1 MGAGL
6 DFDGVGAAGGAD
18 EAFLI
23 DQPVVFSIEWLTA
36 RQRTRWSG
44 GLRWSRAGGGR
55 SVGLVRRALDIRNK
69 TFDVEQPVVGADHEL
84 RGHAVL
90 LGQAARL
97 VMCPFR
103 PATARALAS
112 NALFTVRVPPESW
125 TSDEPAAQHDRSV
138 QSPWS

>member
-1 MGAGL
+1 MG
-6 DFDGVGAAGGAD
+6 FDGVA
-18 EAFLI
+18 L
-23 DQPVVFSIEWLTA
+23 VVVD
-36 RQRTRWSG
+36 RSG
-44 GLRWSRAGGGR
+44 LYVVPWTSGT
-55 SVGLVRRALDIRNK
+55 K
-69 TFDVEQPVVGADHEL
+69 TLDVEQPVVGADHEL